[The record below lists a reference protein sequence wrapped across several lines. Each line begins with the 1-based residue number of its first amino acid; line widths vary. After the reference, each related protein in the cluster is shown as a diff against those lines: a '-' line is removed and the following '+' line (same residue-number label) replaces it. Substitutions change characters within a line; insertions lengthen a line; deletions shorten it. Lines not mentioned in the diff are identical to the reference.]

1 MEMKIVIS
9 FQLTVQ
15 DLSADFIER
24 FLAYL
29 PLLLIVVACFF
40 NQNLFNMKI
49 VFALLLLIGG
59 FTSFAQ
65 NAIDGNW
72 KGTRETPN
80 GTFEVNYT
88 FKVEGNQLT
97 GTWKTQ
103 FGEAKLEDG
112 KIDGKK
118 FSYTISFND
127 MKLNYTGEVV
137 NDNELS
143 IKSERGEMKLT
154 RVKS

>member
-1 MEMKIVIS
+1 MK
-9 FQLTVQ
+9 
-15 DLSADFIER
+15 
-24 FLAYL
+24 YL
-29 PLLLIVVACFF
+29 FS
-40 NQNLFNMKI
+40 
-49 VFALLLLIGG
+49 LLLLLATGVAFG
-59 FTSFAQ
+59 Q

-88 FKVEGNQLT
+88 FKVEGKVVT

-118 FSYTISFND
+118 FSYSISFND
-127 MKLNYTGEVV
+127 TKLASTAELI
-137 NDNELS
+137 NDNE
-143 IKSERGEMKLT
+143 IVVKNERGETKLA
-154 RVKS
+154 RVK

>member
-1 MEMKIVIS
+1 MK
-9 FQLTVQ
+9 
-15 DLSADFIER
+15 
-24 FLAYL
+24 
-29 PLLLIVVACFF
+29 LLLT
-40 NQNLFNMKI
+40 
-49 VFALLLLIGG
+49 LLLLAGG
-59 FTSFAQ
+59 LTSFAQ
-65 NAIDGNW
+65 NVIDGNW

-88 FKVEGNQLT
+88 FKAEGNSLK

-103 FGEAKLEDG
+103 FGESGLENG

-118 FSYTISFND
+118 FSYSISFND
-127 MKLNYTGEVV
+127 RKLDYTGEII

-143 IKSERGEMKLT
+143 IKSERGEMKLS